1 MPAFSE
7 NDIKQYKT
15 AKTVGSVTSLGG
27 AITATEVGDGTPFG
41 MFDLVT
47 KEQAESGITEY
58 RIVAFKNINTAE
70 DCLNPRVGV
79 ISDSSSPNTTFAV
92 GWMPTAISA
101 ATEEL
106 TSETDSPTGVVWCES
121 ARLQDFALLNSNIPR
136 NGGYAFLALR
146 RTVKAGAQP
155 YKKDRTSI
163 VFICD
168 NLDVGVPTPTGPP
181 TPPVIDVGVV
191 GEIDINEIWKKIF
204 ENFKLRNMSLFF
216 TCGNNIGGTITD
228 PAHTATD
235 FTSMFGEIM
244 RKLCWPVF
252 GQRDRLPVVTN
263 TLRSFFG
270 VPKTFYTKTHYNIH
284 FTMLDTSDPS
294 VRSYELGS
302 EQYTE
307 LKTAL
312 ENAKNNPAIDW
323 RIVIMNRAAYAA
335 GTTPDRKKFLDETL
349 QEVWAPLFEENMTHM
364 VVQGTYANTQI
375 AHVLRHDPGDPA
387 TPIEILTGQAPNYSF
402 TGAGFDRGVL
412 YVLTGS
418 GGFPFDVINDPPSF
432 IRYAQSIHY
441 GGFRFRFDSSGQN
454 KILIGDFIDS
464 NDKLIPDA
472 RFTIT
477 KL

>member
-1 MPAFSE
+1 MAAFSAI
-7 NDIKQYKT
+7 DIKQYKSAT
-15 AKTVGSVTSLGG
+15 TVGSVTSLGG

-47 KEQAESGITEY
+47 QEQADNGITEY
-58 RIVAFKNINTAE
+58 RIVAFKNTNTQE

-92 GWMPTAISA
+92 GWMPTAISNSTQA
-101 ATEEL
+101 L
-106 TSETDSPTGVVWCES
+106 TSETDAPTGVVWCES

-146 RTVKAGAQP
+146 RTVKPGANP
-155 YKKDRTSI
+155 FKKDRAVI
-163 VFICD
+163 VMVTD
-168 NLDVGVPTPTGPP
+168 NLDVGEPTPTGPP
-181 TPPVIDVGVV
+181 TPPIIDVGVI
-191 GEIDINEIWKKIF
+191 GEIDINEIWKKIL
-204 ENFKLRNMSLFF
+204 ENFKFRNMFALF
-216 TCGNNIGGTITD
+216 TCGNNIGGTIAQ
-228 PAHTATD
+228 PATTATD
-235 FTSMFGEIM
+235 FMSMFGEVL
-244 RKLCWPVF
+244 RKLCWPSL

-263 TLRSFFG
+263 SIKSYFG
-270 VPKTFYTKTHYNIH
+270 MPDTFYTKRLYNVH
-284 FTMLDTSDPS
+284 FTVLDTSDPS
-294 VRSYELGS
+294 VRSYDVGS
-302 EQYTE
+302 DQYNK

-312 ENAKNNPAIDW
+312 ENAKQNPEIDW
-323 RIVIMNRAAYAA
+323 RVVIMNRAAYAA

-349 QEVWAPLFEENMTHM
+349 QREWAPLFEENLTHM

-375 AHVLRHDPGDPA
+375 AHVLRHEPL
-387 TPIEILTGQAPNYSF
+387 TPDTPTEILTGQAPNYSF

-418 GGFPFDVINDPPSF
+418 GGYPFDVINDPPSY

-454 KILIGDFIDS
+454 KMLIGDFIDQ